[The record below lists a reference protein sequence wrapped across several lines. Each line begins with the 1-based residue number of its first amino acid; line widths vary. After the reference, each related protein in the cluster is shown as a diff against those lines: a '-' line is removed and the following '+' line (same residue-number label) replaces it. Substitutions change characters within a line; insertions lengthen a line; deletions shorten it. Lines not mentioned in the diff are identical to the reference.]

1 MRLRSHYFLLGF
13 SIVVPVAL
21 FCGLALSM
29 LQDAQH
35 NSAIR
40 RIEES
45 ASLTAKVIDADI
57 FRAQSVLKVLANSH
71 ALAKGDLAAFHEEAR
86 LASAAPGGW
95 IILYD
100 IAGKQLVNTRRALGE
115 ASYSRPDPEQVT
127 QMLATGKGSVT
138 NIKWGSQLKNYFVMV
153 ETPIE
158 SASGT
163 PYVIGQAFS
172 PAFFSHSFAGNA
184 LPPSWR
190 VSILDRAGVI
200 IARSELEAE
209 FVGKT
214 VRPATLEV
222 LRNSRSGVFRHL
234 SGANVEVYDAYT
246 RSELSDWSI
255 IIGAPVSEV
264 NASVWRG
271 VGVMSAGL
279 FIALIS
285 ALTLTMLAGRQ
296 LVRFV
301 ARASEGAQ
309 ALGRGDSV
317 RPLPSSAI
325 DELEGLNEA
334 IRDAGR
340 RLHAEMASRAA
351 AEQERNALLLS
362 EQAARERAEEQNAAK
377 DEFLAMLGH
386 ELRNPL
392 SAVASAVAI
401 LDHARSQDE
410 SMAVRARDV
419 LRRQTGHLRKL
430 VDDLLEVNRAL
441 MGKLDLDKS
450 PVDLADVV
458 QRCVETLKASGRTA
472 GFDLH
477 VETTPSPVLADP
489 TRLLQVVDNLLD
501 NAIKYSPHGGAL
513 TVTVRH
519 ADGEVLFSVRDTGQ
533 GIAPELLP
541 HVFDIF
547 VQGKQS
553 LQRANGGLGIGL
565 SLVRRLV
572 ELHGGTVTVDSAGLD
587 QGTTATV
594 RLPLLADVGSTAPAP
609 NAITPTRRRRVLLVE
624 DNHDAREMMTMLLEL
639 QACDVISAASGSD
652 AIALAQAE
660 QPELAIIDIGLPG
673 MDGYAVARDL
683 KSDPRTAGIELIAL
697 TGYGSAKDRELALA
711 AGFAHHFTKP
721 IRMDDLQAALA

>member
-71 ALAKGDLAAFHEEAR
+71 ALAKGDLRAFHDEAR
-86 LASAAPGGW
+86 RASASPGGW

-100 IAGKQLVNTRRALGE
+100 THGQQVLNTRRDFGDELPA
-115 ASYSRPDPEQVT
+115 RPDPELVT
-127 QMLATGKGSVT
+127 EMLASGTGKVS
-138 NIKWGSQLKNYFVMV
+138 NIRWGQALKNHYVIV
-153 ETPIE
+153 ETPILT
-158 SASGT
+158 ASGKA
-163 PYVIGQAFS
+163 YVIGQAFS
-172 PAFFSHSFAGNA
+172 PAFFAHSFGGNA

-190 VSILDRAGVI
+190 VAILDRAGVI
-200 IARSELEAE
+200 IARSEREDE
-209 FVGKT
+209 FIGRT

-222 LRNSRSGVFRHL
+222 LRNSRSGVFRHM
-234 SGANVEVYDAYT
+234 SGADAEVYDAYT
-246 RSELSDWSI
+246 RSELSDWSV

-264 NASVWRG
+264 NAAVWRG
-271 VGVMSAGL
+271 VSVMGAGL
-279 FIALIS
+279 IIALIS
-285 ALTLTMLAGRQ
+285 ALALTMLAGRH

-301 ARASEGAQ
+301 ARASDAAA

-317 RPLPSSAI
+317 QPLPASVI

-334 IRDAGR
+334 IRVAGR
-340 RLHAEMASRAA
+340 RLHTEMASRAE
-351 AEQERNALLLS
+351 AENQRNALLVS
-362 EQAARERAEEQNAAK
+362 EQTARERAEKQNAAK

-458 QRCVETLKASGRTA
+458 QRCVDTLKASGRTA
-472 GFDLH
+472 GFELR
-477 VETTPSPVLADP
+477 VETAPALVLADP

-501 NAIKYSPHGGAL
+501 NAIKYSPQGGTL

-594 RLPLLADVGSTAPAP
+594 RLPLLADADTVDPAP
-609 NAITPTRRRRVLLVE
+609 DTLAPTRRRRVLLVE

-639 QACDVISAASGSD
+639 QACDVISAASGAD

-660 QPELAIIDIGLPG
+660 QPEVAIIDIGLPG
-673 MDGYAVARDL
+673 MDGYAVARGL
-683 KSDPRTAGIELIAL
+683 KNDPRTAAIELIAL

-711 AGFAHHFTKP
+711 AGFTHHFTKP
-721 IRMDDLQAALA
+721 IRMEDLQTALA